1 MKDLHCRH
9 RIRITVVLVGLLIF
23 VSGCAQ
29 EVEFDQVYTIVNQ
42 ATLHPGDIIPP
53 PESEP
58 ILTISG
64 KIGANK
70 LANTLQMDRATI
82 ERAGVVEYRVK
93 DPFSGESV
101 RYRGVLMR
109 DLLEL
114 WQVDEDA
121 QQVYL
126 VALNDYAIE
135 VPLSE
140 FYQYPVLFALQADG
154 VYMEPDT
161 QGPAMLVYPLDQY
174 AFDLTKVK
182 RNWIWQIKSIEL
194 Q

>member
-1 MKDLHCRH
+1 
-9 RIRITVVLVGLLIF
+9 
-23 VSGCAQ
+23 
-29 EVEFDQVYTIVNQ
+29 
-42 ATLHPGDIIPP
+42 
-53 PESEP
+53 
-58 ILTISG
+58 
-64 KIGANK
+64 
-70 LANTLQMDRATI
+70 MDRATI
-82 ERAGVVEYRVK
+82 ERVGVVEYRVK

-161 QGPAMLVYPLDQY
+161 QGPAMLVYPVDQY
-174 AFDLTKVK
+174 TFDLAEVK
-182 RNWIWQIKSIEL
+182 RNWIWQIKSIAL

>member
-1 MKDLHCRH
+1 MKALRCRH
-9 RIRITVVLVGLLIF
+9 QLWIISVFLGLLIL

-29 EVEFDQVYTIVNQ
+29 KVEFDQVYTVVNQ
-42 ATLHPGDIIPP
+42 ATLQPGDIIPP
-53 PESEP
+53 PQDEP

-70 LANTLQMDRATI
+70 LADTLQMDRATI
-82 ERAGVVEYRVK
+82 ERVGVVEYRVK

-161 QGPAMLVYPLDQY
+161 QGPAMLVYPVDQY
-174 AFDLTKVK
+174 TFDLAEVK
-182 RNWIWQIKSIEL
+182 RNWIWQIKSIAL